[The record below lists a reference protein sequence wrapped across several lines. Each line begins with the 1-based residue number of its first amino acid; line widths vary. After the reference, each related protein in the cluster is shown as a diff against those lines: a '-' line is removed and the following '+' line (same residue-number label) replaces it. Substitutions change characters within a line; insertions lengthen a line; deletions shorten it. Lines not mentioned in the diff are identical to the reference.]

1 MQAQTLTLAEELLL
15 LVLDDAEGTVPMAA
29 TQALPYGL
37 AGATLMELTL
47 RGRLTSDGKHLVIV
61 DATPTG
67 DALLDQALATIAG
80 AKRARD
86 SAHWVRA
93 LGTGIKRHREQLED
107 RLVRHGILHRR
118 EHRTLG
124 VFPSP
129 RYPTDDPR
137 PEVESRRR
145 IRAAV
150 LGDSPTDA
158 RMATLISLARTCR
171 VLDGLF
177 TREEREATRGRVAAI
192 VRGEALGKAVQET
205 VAAINAAVSAAV
217 ASTVVVSRN

>member
-1 MQAQTLTLAEELLL
+1 METQTLTLAEELLL
-15 LVLDDAEGTVPMAA
+15 LVLDDTEGTVPLAA

-47 RGRLTSDGKHLVIV
+47 RGSLASDGKHLVVV
-61 DATPTG
+61 DATPSG

-80 AKRARD
+80 AKRPRE

-93 LGTGIKRHREQLED
+93 LGTGIKRHREHLEE
-107 RLVRHGILHRR
+107 RLVERGILHRQV
-118 EHRTLG
+118 HRTLG

-129 RYPTDDPR
+129 RYPMDDPR
-137 PEVESRRR
+137 PEVESRQR

-150 LGDSPTDA
+150 FGDSPPDA
-158 RMATLISLARTCR
+158 RTTTLISLAQACR

-177 TREEREATRGRVAAI
+177 TREEREASRGRVAAI
-192 VRGEALGKAVQET
+192 VRGEALGKAVQAT
-205 VAAINAAVSAAV
+205 VAAINAAVIAAV
-217 ASTVVVSRN
+217 ASTVVVSRS

>member
-1 MQAQTLTLAEELLL
+1 MQTQTLTLAEELLL
-15 LVLDDAEGTVPMAA
+15 LMLEDAKGTVPPAA

-47 RGRLTSDGKHLVIV
+47 MGRLASDGEHLVV
-61 DATPTG
+61 ADATPTG
-67 DALLDQALATIAG
+67 DALLDEALAAIAG
-80 AKRARD
+80 VSRPRE

-93 LGTGIKRHREQLED
+93 LGTGLTQHRERLEE
-107 RLVRHGILHRR
+107 RLVERGILHRE

-129 RYPTDDPR
+129 RYPMDDPR
-137 PEVESRRR
+137 PEAESRQR

-150 LGDSPTDA
+150 LGASPPDA
-158 RMATLISLARTCR
+158 RTETLISLAQACR

-177 TREEREATRGRVAAI
+177 TREEREAARGRVAEI
-192 VRGEALGKAVQET
+192 VRGEALGKAVRET
-205 VAAINAAVSAAV
+205 VTAINAAVIAAV
-217 ASTVVVSRN
+217 GSTVVVSRS